1 VSSIEQAAQTKRT
14 AWTGRAL
21 QDELPLA
28 IELRD
33 VFVLGSSAST
43 ASSHP
48 WRELHFHSAFVS
60 LGQRILQQSY
70 TLLTLGLDRNSA
82 PLSRSLVVPLS
93 LGFAGSSAPA
103 SARRRSTSSSSKPLT
118 IRLPPDR
125 LLYLLL
131 RWQGLP
137 QALPHVGRTD
147 EPIPPGISTAA
158 RGARG
163 STDIGAP
170 RKQEGDVQSVR
181 SWVGSVRTVSGVSS
195 LTTKNYAPSRNS
207 GWTSWLGG
215 GGRKELTEGA
225 FGVDDKLSVDDFSDE
240 VLLSLYTSFNLIPTL
255 LIHPPLLSDPP
266 IEELVQ
272 NGAYTQLGGIDTKVP
287 LNVLRNLQKSVRC
300 TWSKSH

>member
-1 VSSIEQAAQTKRT
+1 MSYLSPSSYVTSSSSGQAPPPPAPIPGASYISTLHSYLT
-14 AWTGRAL
+14 ANASR
-21 QDELPLA
+21 
-28 IELRD
+28 I
-33 VFVLGSSAST
+33 SSA
-43 ASSHP
+43 ASSS
-48 WRELHFHSAFVS
+48 HSKQQTEAS
-60 LGQRILQQSY
+60 ILQQSY
-70 TLLTLGLDRNSA
+70 TLLTLGLDPNSA

-131 RWQGLP
+131 RWQALP

-170 RKQEGDVQSVR
+170 RKQEGDVQSVK

-195 LTTKNYAPSRNS
+195 GTTKNYAPSRNS

-225 FGVDDKLSVDDFSDE
+225 FGVDDKLGVDDFFQTRSCYR
-240 VLLSLYTSFNLIPTL
+240 STRPST
-255 LIHPPLLSDPP
+255 
-266 IEELVQ
+266 
-272 NGAYTQLGGIDTKVP
+272 
-287 LNVLRNLQKSVRC
+287 
-300 TWSKSH
+300 